1 MRQRTV
7 KSRDKI
13 IDDCRNWLVEN
24 PAEMPGK
31 WAQLFG
37 NDHPLHVEIG
47 SGKGQ
52 FLTQMAL
59 RHPELNF
66 VAIEG
71 GPDIAIRILQKAK
84 ELELSNLRVI
94 SVFVNDARE
103 FFAPGEVTQIYVNFC
118 DPWPKAR
125 HAKRRLV
132 YRGKLEAYK
141 AIAAPGAKLAFR
153 TDNDALFEFGLEEF
167 AAAGLVPELVT
178 RNLHAEAYFEGMI
191 PTEYE
196 TKFAENG
203 KSINYALVPLGKEC

>member
-13 IDDCRNWLVEN
+13 IEECREWLVES
-24 PAEMPGK
+24 PETMAGK
-31 WAQLFG
+31 WSDFFG
-37 NDHPLHVEIG
+37 NSNPIHVEIG

-66 VAIEG
+66 IAVEG
-71 GPDIAIRILQKAK
+71 GPDISIRILQKAK
-84 ELELSNLRVI
+84 ELELKNLRVI
-94 SVFVNDARE
+94 SVFVKDARD
-103 FFAPGEVTQIYVNFC
+103 FFAQGEVSRIYINFC

-132 YRGKLEAYK
+132 YRGKLEAYR
-141 AIAAPGAKLAFR
+141 AIAAPGAMLAFR
-153 TDNDALFEFGLEEF
+153 TDNDDLFQFGLEEID
-167 AAAGLVPELVT
+167 AMELPVETVT
-178 RNLHAEAYFEGMI
+178 RDLHSEPYFADMI

-196 TKFAENG
+196 MKFAQSG
-203 KSINYALVPLGKEC
+203 KSINYTLVHIN